1 MRDRMHKWKENFT
14 LKMKMPYWIQV
25 LKWINGGMKKKKK
38 DMYFSDDVVSGQVI
52 FLSDVL
58 NMS

>member
-1 MRDRMHKWKENFT
+1 MKGKLYFKDENA
-14 LKMKMPYWIQV
+14 LLDSSVEMDEW
-25 LKWINGGMKKKKK
+25 WHEKKK

>member
-1 MRDRMHKWKENFT
+1 
-14 LKMKMPYWIQV
+14 MPYWIQV
-25 LKWINGGMKKKKK
+25 LKWINGGMKKKK

-58 NMS
+58 NMSQENPVYNPETEH